1 MQTNGSSPIYA
12 SRHFWRWLA
21 LLTFVLAFVALL
33 RYSLIAQWDQGLNFG
48 VGRGV
53 QIVDPSGLNRM
64 PIWPGTAATTVNFT
78 LYPVTPTDFVK
89 RMATYEPYR
98 NPTVDTTG
106 LTAAVTWQQAF
117 PSGDWY
123 TPQYAT
129 FPANVTSG
137 IYVSKA
143 DGL

>member
-89 RMATYEPYR
+89 RMATYEPSR
-98 NPTVDTTG
+98 NHRGCHLATSVSQRRLVYAPICH
-106 LTAAVTWQQAF
+106 L
-117 PSGDWY
+117 SGQCRRRPLCD
-123 TPQYAT
+123 Q
-129 FPANVTSG
+129 S
-137 IYVSKA
+137 
-143 DGL
+143 

>member
-98 NPTVDTTG
+98 NLATNVCQRRLVHTPICH
-106 LTAAVTWQQAF
+106 L
-117 PSGDWY
+117 SGQCRQRPLCDQSRWR
-123 TPQYAT
+123 
-129 FPANVTSG
+129 
-137 IYVSKA
+137 
-143 DGL
+143 L